1 MIPIL
6 NLSKE
11 ERVQTL
17 FTNLMMKDAKMPTFS
32 PQYNQI
38 EPGELMGIVELIEDR
53 VYYISDSPS
62 FEYQGSNYT
71 SESVRLNTIHDAKN
85 LMYAHPKEFFVIYTL
100 QVNPM
105 VISNAPGVSQPK
117 SYHLRGRFFSDNARI
132 REKIINQIL
141 DEE

>member
-1 MIPIL
+1 MIPVL

-38 EPGELMGIVELIEDR
+38 EPSELMSIVELIEDR

-62 FEYQGSNYT
+62 FEYQSSNYPSQT
-71 SESVRLNTIHDAKN
+71 VRLNTINDAKLIMDN
-85 LMYAHPKEFFVIYTL
+85 HDKEFFIIYTL
-100 QVNPM
+100 QVDPM
-105 VISNAPGVSQPK
+105 VISNAPGISQPK
-117 SYHLRGRFFSDNARI
+117 SYHLEIGLNVV
-132 REKIINQIL
+132 KV
-141 DEE
+141 